1 MKSYL
6 RFLSRNKLYTV
17 IELIGLSISMAFVL
31 LLGSMVLENQSYD
44 RMIKDKDNLF
54 LVRTELSSFYKPDAN
69 VVFPQIAE
77 ATDWCNYIIHD
88 AYDGKTQY
96 IHTPDGGFKENVDP
110 ITARENF
117 FEFFGFEMIYGDAAE
132 VLKTR
137 NAAVLSERM
146 ANAIFPGQNPV
157 GQTLILTEARMGDV
171 NLIVTG
177 VYKNYDKSTIPDT
190 GIVLGY
196 DFVTMTENPEVV
208 TLAELG
214 WRKPS
219 SLHFIRLRPDAD
231 IPAIEK
237 FLIENTDTDPMQQ
250 IEGFRYKSMEL
261 LPFKKIHYDKR
272 LFGTDYVRY
281 VADKDLFGTFIFAC
295 FVLLAF
301 AGLNYISLT
310 MAFSRFRVKEMAT
323 RRLLGTT
330 RTGIFGRS
338 ITEAGLLVIKSWLL
352 ALGTAFALE
361 QNVESLTGI
370 QIHLYST
377 ALEWIATAILIGF
390 ISVIAGIV
398 PALVIASY
406 SPVEVVKGE
415 ARRNDKVLLGRIFIA
430 IEGALS
436 IAAIASTI
444 AIYAQTSQMVNTPMG
459 YETEGLVYINF
470 GSHYDQKFEDELKA
484 LSFVE
489 AVGSLRTPPTRE
501 YGMMEYLTS
510 DENPITVKSMSGDQ
524 TAFDL
529 LGLKIIEDYGTVRIN
544 YAGQAM
550 KEFYCRSCIEK
561 LKEHIEGNIITL
573 GRTQQIDGIIEDF
586 RMGTVK
592 KAETAT
598 GYSFTLSEP
607 GKYDGFLVKVNSE
620 IDEAINGIKE
630 LYAGLKDADKQPS
643 IDSLETMV
651 ENNYKE
657 ERRILTMT
665 AVFSLLNILMT
676 IMAIVALSDYYAQM
690 QTKDVAIRKSF
701 GCSRR
706 KVFYDTVLGF
716 IWPVAVAALPA
727 IPAAWYFIRNWL
739 SKYPVQIEN
748 SVWIYVSALAIVLLV
763 VTASMAVQAARLMR
777 TNPAEV
783 LKKE

>member
-6 RFLSRNKLYTV
+6 RFLSRNKLYTL
-17 IELIGLSISMAFVL
+17 IELFGLSISLAFVL
-31 LLGSMVLENQSYD
+31 LLGSIVLENQSYD
-44 RMIKDKDNLF
+44 KMIKDKENLY
-54 LVRTELSSFYKPDAN
+54 LVRSETSSFYKPDAN

-77 ATDWCNYIIHD
+77 ATDWCNYVIHD

-96 IHTPDGGFKENVDP
+96 IHNTDGSFKENIDP
-110 ITARENF
+110 IIARENF
-117 FEFFGFEMIYGDAAE
+117 FEFFGFEMIYGDAAG

-171 NLIVTG
+171 DLIVTG
-177 VYKNYDKSTIPDT
+177 VYKDYDRSTIADT

-196 DFVTMTENPEVV
+196 DFVTETENPQL
-208 TLAELG
+208 TGANALG
-214 WRKPS
+214 IRRPS

-231 IPAIEK
+231 LPGIEE
-237 FLIENTDTDPMQQ
+237 FLIENTETDPGHQYGS
-250 IEGFRYKSMEL
+250 IGYKSIEL
-261 LPFKKIHYDKR
+261 LPFRKIHYDER
-272 LFGTDYVRY
+272 LLGSDYVRY

-295 FVLLAF
+295 FILLAF
-301 AGLNYISLT
+301 ASLNYISLT

-323 RRLLGTT
+323 RQLLGTT
-330 RTGIFGRS
+330 RTGILGRC
-338 ITEAGLLVIKSWLL
+338 IAEAGMLALISWIL

-370 QIHLYST
+370 QIHLYTT
-377 ALEWIATAILIGF
+377 ALEWIATAILIGL
-390 ISVIAGIV
+390 ISIIAGIV
-398 PALVIASY
+398 PALVIARY

-415 ARRNDKVLLGRIFIA
+415 ARRNDKVVLGRIFIA

-436 IAAIASTI
+436 IAAISITI
-444 AIYAQTSQMVNTPMG
+444 AIYSQTSQMVNTPMG

-470 GSHYDQKFEDELKA
+470 GSHNDQKFEDELKA

-489 AVGSLRTPPTRE
+489 AVGHLRTPPTRE
-501 YGMMEYLTS
+501 YGMMMPLTH
-510 DENPITVKSMSGDQ
+510 DEDPIMVKSMTGDH

-529 LGLKIIEDYGTVRIN
+529 LGLRIIEDFGTVRVN
-544 YAGQAM
+544 YAGEPM
-550 KEFYCRSCIEK
+550 KELYCKGFIENIK
-561 LKEHIEGNIITL
+561 DHIEGNTIML
-573 GRTQQIDGIIEDF
+573 GRRKQIDGVIEDF

-592 KAETAT
+592 KVENAA
-598 GYSFTLSEP
+598 GYAFTICNP
-607 GKYDGFLVKVNSE
+607 QRYDGFLVKVNKDTEEAVKTIRHLYSE
-620 IDEAINGIKE
+620 
-630 LYAGLKDADKQPS
+630 LKDADKQPTV
-643 IDSLETMV
+643 DSLESLV
-651 ENNYKE
+651 ENNYQE

-676 IMAIVALSDYYAQM
+676 IMAIIALSGYYAQM

-701 GCSRR
+701 GCSRS
-706 KVFYDTVLGF
+706 KIFFDTVLGF
-716 IWPVAVAALPA
+716 IWPVAAAALLC
-727 IPAAWYFIRNWL
+727 IPAAWFFIRHWL

-748 SVWIYVSALAIVLLV
+748 SIWIYITALATVLLV
-763 VTASMAVQAARLMR
+763 VTASMATQAARLMR
-777 TNPAEV
+777 TNPADV

>member
-17 IELIGLSISMAFVL
+17 IELFGLSISMAFVL

-96 IHTPDGGFKENVDP
+96 IHTADGGFKENVDP

-117 FEFFGFEMIYGDAAE
+117 FEFFGFEMIYGDATE

-137 NAAVLSERM
+137 NAAVLSESM

-208 TLAELG
+208 NLAELG

-219 SLHFIRLRPDAD
+219 SLHFIRLHPDAD

-272 LFGTDYVRY
+272 LFGSDYVRF

-330 RTGIFGRS
+330 RTGIFGRC
-338 ITEAGLLVIKSWLL
+338 ITEAALLVIISWFL

-361 QNVESLTGI
+361 HNVESLTGI

-415 ARRNDKVLLGRIFIA
+415 ARRNDKVVLGRIFIA

-436 IAAIASTI
+436 IAAIASTM
-444 AIYAQTSQMVNTPMG
+444 AIYSQTSQMVNTPMG

-598 GYSFTLSEP
+598 GYSFILSEP
-607 GKYDGFLVKVNSE
+607 GKYDGFLVKVNTD
-620 IDEAINGIKE
+620 INEAINGIKE

-676 IMAIVALSDYYAQM
+676 IMAIVALSGYYAQM

-727 IPAAWYFIRNWL
+727 IPAAWYFIRNWV

>member
-6 RFLSRNKLYTV
+6 RFLSRNRLYTV
-17 IELIGLSISMAFVL
+17 IELFGLSISLAFIL
-31 LLGSMVLENQSYD
+31 LLGSIVLENQSYD
-44 RMIKDKDNLF
+44 RMIKDKDNLY
-54 LVRTELSSFYKPDAN
+54 LVRSETSSFYKPDAN

-96 IHTPDGGFKENVDP
+96 IHTTDGGFKENVDP
-110 ITARENF
+110 IIARENF
-117 FEFFGFEMIYGDAAE
+117 FEFFGFEMILGDAAE

-171 NLIVTG
+171 DLIVTG
-177 VYKNYDKSTIPDT
+177 VYKNYDRSTIADT

-196 DFVTMTENPEVV
+196 DFVTETENPKLMGAN
-208 TLAELG
+208 TLG
-214 WRKPS
+214 IRRPS

-231 IPAIEK
+231 LPAIEK
-237 FLIENTDTDPMQQ
+237 FLIENTETDPGHQYGS
-250 IEGFRYKSMEL
+250 IGYKSIEI
-261 LPFKKIHYDKR
+261 LPFRKIHYDER
-272 LFGTDYVRY
+272 LLGSDYVRY

-295 FVLLAF
+295 FILLAF
-301 AGLNYISLT
+301 AALNYISLT

-323 RRLLGTT
+323 RQLLGTT
-330 RTGIFGRS
+330 CSGILGRC
-338 ITEAGLLVIKSWLL
+338 IAEAGLLAVISWLL

-370 QIHLYST
+370 QIHLYTT
-377 ALEWIATAILIGF
+377 ALEWIVTVILIGL
-390 ISVIAGIV
+390 ISIIAGIV
-398 PALVIASY
+398 PALVIARY

-415 ARRNDKVLLGRIFIA
+415 ARRNDKVVLGRIFIA

-436 IAAIASTI
+436 IAAIAITI
-444 AIYAQTSQMVNTPMG
+444 AIYSQTSQMVKTPMG

-470 GSHYDQKFEDELKA
+470 GSHNDQKFEDELKA

-489 AVGSLRTPPTRE
+489 AVGHLRTPPTRE
-501 YGMMEYLTS
+501 YGMMMPLTN
-510 DENPITVKSMSGDQ
+510 DDDPIMVKSMTGDH

-529 LGLKIIEDYGTVRIN
+529 LGLKIIEDFGTVRVN
-544 YAGQAM
+544 YAGEPM
-550 KEFYCRSCIEK
+550 KELYCKGFIEN
-561 LKEHIEGNIITL
+561 LKEHIEGNTIML
-573 GRTQQIDGIIEDF
+573 GRRKQIDGVIEDF

-592 KAETAT
+592 KLENAA
-598 GYSFTLSEP
+598 GYAFTICNP
-607 GKYDGFLVKVNSE
+607 QRYDGLLVKVNKDTEEAVKTIQLLYSE
-620 IDEAINGIKE
+620 
-630 LYAGLKDADKQPS
+630 LKDADKQPTV
-643 IDSLETMV
+643 DSLESLV
-651 ENNYKE
+651 ENNYQE

-676 IMAIVALSDYYAQM
+676 IMAIIALSGYYAQM

-706 KVFYDTVLGF
+706 KIFFDTVLGF
-716 IWPVAVAALPA
+716 IWPVAAAALLG
-727 IPAAWYFIRNWL
+727 IPAAWFFIRHWL

-748 SVWIYVSALAIVLLV
+748 SIWIYITSLAAVLLV
-763 VTASMAVQAARLMR
+763 VTASMATQAARLMR
-777 TNPAEV
+777 TNPADV

>member
-6 RFLSRNKLYTV
+6 RFLSRNRLYTV
-17 IELIGLSISMAFVL
+17 IELFGLSISLAFIL
-31 LLGSMVLENQSYD
+31 LLGSIVLENQSYD
-44 RMIKDKDNLF
+44 RMIKDKENLY
-54 LVRTELSSFYKPDAN
+54 LVRSETSSFYKPDAN

-96 IHTPDGGFKENVDP
+96 IHTTDGGFKENVDP
-110 ITARENF
+110 IIARENF
-117 FEFFGFEMIYGDAAE
+117 FEFFGFEMILGDAAE

-171 NLIVTG
+171 DLIVTG
-177 VYKNYDKSTIPDT
+177 VYKNYDRSTIADT

-196 DFVTMTENPEVV
+196 DFVTETENPKLMGAN
-208 TLAELG
+208 TLG
-214 WRKPS
+214 IRRPS

-231 IPAIEK
+231 LPAIEK
-237 FLIENTDTDPMQQ
+237 FLIENTETDPGHQYGS
-250 IEGFRYKSMEL
+250 IGYKSIEI
-261 LPFKKIHYDKR
+261 LPFRKIHYDER
-272 LFGTDYVRY
+272 LLGSDYVRY

-295 FVLLAF
+295 FILLAF
-301 AGLNYISLT
+301 AALNYISLT

-323 RRLLGTT
+323 RQLLGTT
-330 RTGIFGRS
+330 RSGILGRC
-338 ITEAGLLVIKSWLL
+338 IAEAGLLAVISWLL

-370 QIHLYST
+370 QIHLYTT
-377 ALEWIATAILIGF
+377 ALEWIVTAILIGL
-390 ISVIAGIV
+390 ISIIAGIV
-398 PALVIASY
+398 PALVIARY

-415 ARRNDKVLLGRIFIA
+415 ARRNDKVVLGRIFIA

-436 IAAIASTI
+436 IAAIAITI
-444 AIYAQTSQMVNTPMG
+444 AIYSQTSQMVKTPMG

-470 GSHYDQKFEDELKA
+470 GSHNDQKFEDELKA

-489 AVGSLRTPPTRE
+489 AVGHLRTPPTRE
-501 YGMMEYLTS
+501 YGMMMPLTN
-510 DENPITVKSMSGDQ
+510 DDDPIMVKSMTGDH

-529 LGLKIIEDYGTVRIN
+529 LGLKIIEDFGTVRVN
-544 YAGQAM
+544 YAGEPM
-550 KEFYCRSCIEK
+550 KELYCKGFIENI
-561 LKEHIEGNIITL
+561 KEHIEGNTIML
-573 GRTQQIDGIIEDF
+573 GRRKQIDGVIEDF

-592 KAETAT
+592 KLENAA
-598 GYSFTLSEP
+598 GYAFTICNP
-607 GKYDGFLVKVNSE
+607 QRYDGLLVKVNKDTEEAVKTIRLLYSE
-620 IDEAINGIKE
+620 
-630 LYAGLKDADKQPS
+630 LKDADKQPTV
-643 IDSLETMV
+643 DSLESLV
-651 ENNYKE
+651 ENNYQE

-676 IMAIVALSDYYAQM
+676 IMAIIALSGYYAQM
-690 QTKDVAIRKSF
+690 QTKDVAIMKSF

-706 KVFYDTVLGF
+706 KIFFDTVLGF
-716 IWPVAVAALPA
+716 IWPVAAAALLG
-727 IPAAWYFIRNWL
+727 IPAAWFFIRHWL

-748 SVWIYVSALAIVLLV
+748 SIWIYIAALATVLLV
-763 VTASMAVQAARLMR
+763 VTASMATQAARLMR
-777 TNPAEV
+777 TNPADV